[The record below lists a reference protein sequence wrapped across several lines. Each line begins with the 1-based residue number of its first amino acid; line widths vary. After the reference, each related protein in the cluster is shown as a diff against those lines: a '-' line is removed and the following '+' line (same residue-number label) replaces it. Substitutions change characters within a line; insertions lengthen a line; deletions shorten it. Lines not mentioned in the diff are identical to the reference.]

1 MHVPRRSVTKPNEEG
16 FRKPLIKN
24 GKFFVPPQGSHGDLK
39 QLFSRLAAT
48 GAGRPV
54 DKEGFPAGPWTP
66 ELLADAIA
74 QIEANRSGIDLRTV
88 QLWFQDNN
96 KGISTTNIWWLA
108 RIFGCGDPQAASEWQ
123 AELSAAQSL
132 LIAKRR
138 NKRRTPK
145 NDDRASPAQIQL
157 PSLDRT
163 PEISGATA
171 QDEEV
176 SRPRHGLGLATRSA
190 ALFSQRNHLNLPI
203 MVFAGAVGLG
213 FLAFIMDVHSVN
225 YSPTGRSVR
234 QVGFLWAPNWT
245 LLFLLALP
253 LYLLFVV
260 DLLVFWE
267 QTGRLKLGT
276 QGKEE
281 SRKNW
286 AIRINSF
293 SPSYWAIFLMCLPV
307 AGLLQWIDRCL
318 GPLLTG
324 DLGNYAV
331 EWARLAIVR
340 PDIISVAEAIVFTGL
355 AYLYMG
361 LCFFLFFAG
370 LILLCTLAYD
380 FCELARQT
388 TDWSNRASHCDIH
401 EIGRKIMRGIFRS
414 AVLGL
419 LIAICMKLQSTFML
433 SGERTIVSWLI
444 NDFLS
449 IIGTHGG
456 VADRLNYSMPTN
468 YSSLLV
474 VIATWAVFLYGTARI
489 HTTLVG
495 NTAAVSVDKE
505 QPNHQNFSCKSY
517 DTLSWARPT
526 AVMSLLTASYL
537 LIGVFQGFSG
547 LLTIVLLLAIYS
559 LVDPALRS
567 RRGC

>member
-1 MHVPRRSVTKPNEEG
+1 M
-16 FRKPLIKN
+16 IKN

-39 QLFSRLAAT
+39 ELFNQLAAK
-48 GAGRPV
+48 GAGRPI

-123 AELSAAQSL
+123 AELSAAQSR

-145 NDDRASPAQIQL
+145 NDGRASPAQIQL
-157 PSLDRT
+157 PRLDRT
-163 PEISGATA
+163 PETSAATA
-171 QDEEV
+171 PDEEV
-176 SRPRHGLGLATRSA
+176 STPRRGLGLAARSA
-190 ALFSQRNHLNLPI
+190 ALFSQKNHLNLPI

-213 FLAFIMDVHSVN
+213 FLAFIMDVHSIN
-225 YSPTGRSVR
+225 YSPKGGSVR

-253 LYLLFVV
+253 LYLWFVV

-281 SRKNW
+281 SKKNW
-286 AIRINSF
+286 TFRINSF
-293 SPSYWAIFLMCLPV
+293 SSSYWAIFLMCLPV

-324 DLGNYAV
+324 DLDNYAV

-340 PDIISVAEAIVFTGL
+340 PDIISVTEAIVFTGL
-355 AYLYMG
+355 AYLYMA

-380 FCELARQT
+380 FCELARQPAGR
-388 TDWSNRASHCDIH
+388 SNRAGQSDTHD
-401 EIGRKIMRGIFRS
+401 IGRKIMRGIFRS

-449 IIGTHGG
+449 IIGTHGR

-474 VIATWAVFLYGTARI
+474 VIATCAVFLYGAARI

-495 NTAAVSVDKE
+495 KTAAVSMDE
-505 QPNHQNFSCKSY
+505 GQPNPLYVSGKSC
-517 DTLSWARPT
+517 DTLPWARMT
-526 AVMSLLTASYL
+526 AVLGLLAASYL

-547 LLTIVLLLAIYS
+547 LLTIVLSLGIYS
-559 LVDPALRS
+559 LFDPALAS